1 MNRPTARDAWVVIL
15 GAATYAE
22 ARALLAHD
30 DGTLSAFTRATFRT
44 HTPVG
49 RAAFTAFLLV
59 GGAVFHRHIL
69 KPIVKEL
76 S

>member
-15 GAATYAE
+15 GAAIYAE
-22 ARALLAHD
+22 ARALRAHD

-44 HTPVG
+44 HTPTG
-49 RAAFTAFLLV
+49 RAAFTGFIVV
-59 GGAVFHRHIL
+59 GGTVFWRHIV